1 VVPSGGAECFEAL
14 DLGLDVVGLK
24 VEVHAFLRYLRVVG
38 ADIASAN
45 DGGGATDE
53 GDDGGG
59 VVVPLR

>member
-1 VVPSGGAECFEAL
+1 L